1 MTMTIKTAVLGL
13 CLLASSNVMATW
25 KLDNNA
31 STLSYVSTKSGAV
44 AEVNH
49 FTSMKGKVTE
59 QGVAKLN
66 IDLASVETNIAIRNE
81 RMKKHLFQIEKFTSA
96 TVSTK
101 FEADVLNGLKQ
112 GQSTTAKLP
121 FTLELHGQKQ
131 SFDAEVR
138 ITKLADKLIVSSMS
152 PVIIYAANFDL
163 VKGIETLRN
172 IAKLPS
178 IATAVPVSFNLS
190 FSEK

>member
-1 MTMTIKTAVLGL
+1 MSKPT
-13 CLLASSNVMATW
+13 LAFAM
-25 KLDNNA
+25 NA
-31 STLSYVSTKSGAV
+31 L
-44 AEVNH
+44 
-49 FTSMKGKVTE
+49 
-59 QGVAKLN
+59 
-66 IDLASVETNIAIRNE
+66 
-81 RMKKHLFQIEKFTSA
+81 KKHLFEVSKFSST

-101 FEADVLNGLKQ
+101 FETDLLEGLKQ

-121 FTLELHGQKQ
+121 FTLSLHGQEQ
-131 SFDAEVR
+131 RFDADVR

-163 VKGIETLRN
+163 IKGIETLRN

-190 FSEK
+190 FSAK